1 MNYGELK
8 DQIRDMGFS
17 DDAEIEEFGELIPN
31 SINRAIEEI
40 NLNVAPIIETYE
52 IEMCIRDRIQTDRS
66 QYRE

>member
-52 IEMCIRDRIQTDRS
+52 IEQDGTGKGLFRCV
-66 QYRE
+66 